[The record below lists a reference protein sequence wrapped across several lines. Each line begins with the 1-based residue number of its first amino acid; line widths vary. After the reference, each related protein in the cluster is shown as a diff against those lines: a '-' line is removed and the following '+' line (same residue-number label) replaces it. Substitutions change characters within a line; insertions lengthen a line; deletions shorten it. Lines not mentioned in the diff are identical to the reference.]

1 RLSPGQVQGRA
12 INAPG
17 LQPLFLVGD
26 DTLSQTWLKERG
38 DELRD
43 LQAVGLAVNVASEA
57 RLTEIRAWG
66 KGLQILPAPA
76 DDLVDRLGL
85 QHYPALITS
94 TAIQQ

>member
-1 RLSPGQVQGRA
+1 
-12 INAPG
+12 
-17 LQPLFLVGD
+17 
-26 DTLSQTWLKERG
+26 
-38 DELRD
+38 
-43 LQAVGLAVNVASEA
+43 
-57 RLTEIRAWG
+57 G